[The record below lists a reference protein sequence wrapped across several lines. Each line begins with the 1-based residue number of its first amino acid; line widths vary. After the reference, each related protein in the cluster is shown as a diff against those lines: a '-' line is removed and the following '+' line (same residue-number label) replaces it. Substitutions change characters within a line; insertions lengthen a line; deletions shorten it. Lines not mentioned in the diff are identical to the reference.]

1 MCNNYIVITNGAHLM
16 RDAPFVIMP
25 WKTKK
30 DEGKKR
36 MGTTT
41 CETLCSLSCGP
52 HRRKQTKQKK
62 QMEPTTCEIQ
72 CSLSGPER
80 RKKAIAQVDP
90 TGPWSISSNSDA
102 WIPKTFRPSTLQ
114 QGKDSVNRDLA
125 SRQKRPTQDSVK
137 RDQLKI
143 VSKETY

>member
-1 MCNNYIVITNGAHLM
+1 
-16 RDAPFVIMP
+16 
-25 WKTKK
+25 
-30 DEGKKR
+30 
-36 MGTTT
+36 MGPTS
-41 CETLCSLSCGP
+41 CEMHRSLSCP
-52 HRRKQTKQKK
+52 ERRKKTKEKKEWEPPHARHCARYHAALTGENRRNKKK

-80 RKKAIAQVDP
+80 RKKAIVQVDP